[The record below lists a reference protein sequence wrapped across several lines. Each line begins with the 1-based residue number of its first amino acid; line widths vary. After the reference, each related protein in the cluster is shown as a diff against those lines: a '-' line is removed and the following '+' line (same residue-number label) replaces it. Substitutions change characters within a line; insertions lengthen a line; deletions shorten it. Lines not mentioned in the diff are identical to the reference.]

1 MKSDSTR
8 KPDNTEGRGGGGRV
22 VTDLL
27 GRGEV
32 AAAGGLSLKLS
43 PPHGGGG
50 RRQRRERGGRSGGV
64 RLSCTRAVE
73 ALNRGRNR
81 KPYLF

>member
-32 AAAGGLSLKLS
+32 AAAGGLSLELS

-50 RRQRRERGGRSGGV
+50 GRR
-64 RLSCTRAVE
+64 
-73 ALNRGRNR
+73 
-81 KPYLF
+81 